1 MTEPNCLEALL
12 RDSPPD
18 SPKAGNGHSNG
29 LFPLSNGHSNGESVS
44 VSFTTGD
51 SNTDSNGDSNTD
63 SNTAVSASR
72 VEVTSVSQTSVSQ
85 LTDGSPRD
93 AASGASVD
101 RFPSPNVLT
110 RVSVAPDDNTSKGE
124 AILATQVSAPAPSDE
139 PMASEPVLSSHDQPD
154 LSSGQTPALGV
165 QPAARRPS
173 PA

>member
-51 SNTDSNGDSNTD
+51 SNTDSNGDSNID

-72 VEVTSVSQTSVSQ
+72 VEVTSVSQP
-85 LTDGSPRD
+85 TDGSSRD
-93 AASGASVD
+93 VASGSSAE

-110 RVSVAPDDNTSKGE
+110 RVSVAPNDNTSKGE
-124 AILATQVSAPAPSDE
+124 TILATEVSAPASSDE
-139 PMASEPVLSSHDQPD
+139 PMASEPVQSSHDQPD
-154 LSSGQTPALGV
+154 LLSGQTPALGV
-165 QPAARRPS
+165 QNTARS
-173 PA
+173 